1 MVRHRGLVRLSD
13 LSKVLPL
20 ATWLQAKD
28 CGPGS
33 LIPVCILLTTPLFH
47 VYYLS
52 VQTGVSE
59 NGVFSGS
66 PRQSINRVT
75 IQTGSLGFQSL
86 SLKCCWHVLILYL
99 CSTEIFAFSCG
110 SHDLCFVCLFAFSFP
125 DCAYLSVKSGGEGCH
140 LGHDVMVLTVTG
152 QRPLA

>member
-1 MVRHRGLVRLSD
+1 MALFGGPLYCLSQVERAPTTGTGAVVYKYEVPTLLQSGEGSYLIFITAMGGWYLMVRHRGLVRLSD

-66 PRQSINRVT
+66 PR
-75 IQTGSLGFQSL
+75 
-86 SLKCCWHVLILYL
+86 
-99 CSTEIFAFSCG
+99 
-110 SHDLCFVCLFAFSFP
+110 
-125 DCAYLSVKSGGEGCH
+125 
-140 LGHDVMVLTVTG
+140 
-152 QRPLA
+152 